1 MATVNSFEELNI
13 WKQAQDLGAMV
24 YHLCDLNPK
33 IAKDFSFKDQI
44 KRAALSISNNI
55 AEGFEY
61 NNNADFH
68 RFLRIAKGSCG
79 EVRNCLLFSVKI
91 EYTKLE
97 EVRKEIELSIN
108 LSKQIGQLMKYLREK
123 ILEKKLS
130 AKQTRNP
137 QTRNP

>member
-1 MATVNSFEELNI
+1 MATIKCFEDLEI
-13 WKQAQDLGAMV
+13 WKNAQELAKMV
-24 YHLCDLNPK
+24 YDLCIRNEK
-33 IAKDFSFKDQI
+33 IRQDFEFKNQI
-44 KRAALSISNNI
+44 KKAALSISNNI

-79 EVRNCLLFSVKI
+79 EVRNCLRFSVKMNYTQQKDVDI
-91 EYTKLE
+91 E
-97 EVRKEIELSIN
+97 IN
-108 LSKQIGQLMKYLREK
+108 LAISLGKQIGSLMIYLRTK

-137 QTRNP
+137 PTRNS

>member
-1 MATVNSFEELNI
+1 MATINSFEDLNI
-13 WKQAQDLGAMV
+13 WKQAQDLGAHV
-24 YHLCDLNPK
+24 YRLCDSNQK
-33 IAKDFSFKDQI
+33 INKDFSFKDQI

-79 EVRNCLLFSVKI
+79 EVRNCLLFSIKI
-91 EYTKLE
+91 EYSKFE
-97 EVRKEIELSIN
+97 DVKKEIELSIS

-123 ILEKKLS
+123 ILQKKTI

-137 QTRNP
+137 